1 MGKHVTPIKK
11 NQTYKM
17 VCLRF
22 DAELISLI
30 DKQLKNLRITRTQW
44 IHQAAHEKL
53 SKEK

>member
-1 MGKHVTPIKK
+1 MGKHVIPIKK
-11 NQTYKM
+11 NQSFKM

-22 DAELISLI
+22 DGELISMI
-30 DKQLKNLRITRTQW
+30 DKQLKELGITRTQW